1 VKQFLSLHSPKL
13 YSRSLEAEW
22 CFAAA
27 FGSIPQVRLSSN
39 QEEAFISFE
48 IQKISLALIEEP
60 CSLQGSK

>member
-1 VKQFLSLHSPKL
+1 VKQFLSLHSPRL
-13 YSRSLEAEW
+13 DLRSLEAKW
-22 CFAAA
+22 CSAGA
-27 FGSIPQVRLSSN
+27 FDSIPQVQLLLN